1 MSDEEEQEVHQE
13 DLVAPTFEEQIK
25 FLRKAR
31 KAGTTRFQK
40 TTEFNVSRKLRR
52 EGSDDFFDQKIVD
65 DRLQESLNREAHR
78 DFFQDSL
85 GDAVLGKSSTSNHSL
100 RSLFADDDMIV
111 GKPKTYS
118 EDETSAASA
127 VRKVTASYSSDD
139 FYAPQAVRHEG
150 PRYLA
155 DDDDEVAGPEPE
167 TEEESENGFYHLE
180 TSNRVS
186 DFFAST
192 QQVEAPR
199 AASGNDSQ
207 GDAQPAP
214 ADSHHAVDSNPA
226 DANPGDSNPADA
238 NPGGGNPGG
247 GNPRGGN
254 PADGKPA
261 GANPGDGKPAGA
273 NPADANL
280 AGANHGDASPAD
292 ASSPGPKKGKAT
304 EYTIKLHRPLKVE
317 RKEKAPAFN
326 SKTEAL
332 DARSQESL
340 LDSPRLAPVQSSIPG
355 ESSVASDIP
364 ADMKEC
370 PRCAELIKKKAI
382 YCRFCH
388 MDLPAN
394 EPTQA
399 SSPVVSVPT
408 LSSDLEEDQERFSEQ
423 VPEINPEQVQ
433 DPEQDESITSSEPQP
448 ELKPEPHLEAK
459 AEPEAAAVQDSAENL
474 EFEYFMPS
482 VESSSTADSTADSTE
497 DMSFSR
503 NELDTTESRDLRT
516 ASAKEAQNAMSA
528 EKHVEQESSNDNEEN
543 EKRIRFDEL
552 VSKFP
557 LIAADF
563 KFLTGFDLALNEN
576 SSLNLWLNAC
586 GDRMNLFATELSDQG
601 MQECFV
607 FAQTLIEQYV
617 HSLSNEFGLEFSRSN
632 ELVVRQLTYDEEG
645 MLKPGESLRARFP
658 RIDELKALHLA
669 IECSWPATYQL
680 ADQFPLKVVFLTET
694 LVRDEDVGARIKFF
708 EDGRPVLFISS
719 TLASRGCPTDL
730 DDSIDG
736 HESWQASLMRE
747 FAWKT
752 AVDCNKFP
760 LNPDEYESIGWVSV
774 GDGFYALK
782 TWDGRLYLPYGGAE
796 SPEQAWALCDENGE
810 PIDLVGNPVSQPSD
824 LVFISDAEL
833 LKVAAH
839 KPCGDHFDT
848 VEDYFVDGL
857 KAFRQG
863 AKRRAELGKI
873 NPALYQMVKAL
884 DQMGINR
891 CYSPIKTFTGMIR
904 SSTGALVEN
913 NIANQKEVSRFE
925 SGFAVKK

>member
-139 FYAPQAVRHEG
+139 FYAPQAVCHEG

-167 TEEESENGFYHLE
+167 AEEESENGFYHLE
-180 TSNRVS
+180 TSNLVS

-199 AASGNDSQ
+199 AASGNESQ

-214 ADSHHAVDSNPA
+214 EDSHHAVDSNPA
-226 DANPGDSNPADA
+226 DANPG
-238 NPGGGNPGG
+238 
-247 GNPRGGN
+247 GGN
-254 PADGKPA
+254 PADG
-261 GANPGDGKPAGA
+261 NPGG
-273 NPADANL
+273 
-280 AGANHGDASPAD
+280 

-304 EYTIKLHRPLKVE
+304 EYTIKLHRPLKLE
-317 RKEKAPAFN
+317 RKEKIPALN
-326 SKTEAL
+326 SKAEAVNAPSHESPIQPPL
-332 DARSQESL
+332 SDLSLASESL
-340 LDSPRLAPVQSSIPG
+340 
-355 ESSVASDIP
+355 VASEIP
-364 ADMKEC
+364 SDMKEC

-394 EPTQA
+394 EPSQ
-399 SSPVVSVPT
+399 PPLVSVPT
-408 LSSDLEEDQERFSEQ
+408 LPPDVKEEQKHVSEQVSEIEPEKAPEKEPEQVLEEDEPVR
-423 VPEINPEQVQ
+423 I
-433 DPEQDESITSSEPQP
+433 SSPQP
-448 ELKPEPHLEAK
+448 VPQPK
-459 AEPEAAAVQDSAENL
+459 AEPESQAAAVQDSAENL